1 MYGKISENRFT
12 IKFSHTD
19 PAHIQVA
26 AILNRQERGN
36 KAQYIVDAIMHY
48 TNSGEARDTLRPVRL
63 DERHIEAVVRRILS
77 GGQANG
83 GSGFVG
89 ADGGG
94 VAPAPVDAAMPAP
107 VGAAVSIVS
116 SADNDSDTISPSQPT
131 AEIIYSDA
139 VEALGED
146 GLSAI
151 AGALDMFRR
160 K

>member
-1 MYGKISENRFT
+1 
-12 IKFSHTD
+12 
-19 PAHIQVA
+19 
-26 AILNRQERGN
+26 
-36 KAQYIVDAIMHY
+36 
-48 TNSGEARDTLRPVRL
+48 L

-89 ADGGG
+89 AAHAGVVHIGADGGG
-94 VAPAPVDAAMPAP
+94 VVVPVPVGAGVPTSADAAMPVSVGTAAP
-107 VGAAVSIVS
+107 AVS
-116 SADNDSDTISPSQPT
+116 SAGNDPGTISPPQPT
-131 AEIIYSDA
+131 EEIIYSDA